1 MNNYIIIKT
10 NDGILKFEGDLINCD
25 IDNTSETTTAYDIN
39 KTELITFAVNKSIKI
54 EAELAP
60 TTDSEISD
68 ISFNNIQDVFAE
80 NRQLREVNAQLR
92 ALLES
97 QEK

>member
-10 NDGILKFEGDLINCD
+10 NDGILKFEGDLINCN
-25 IDNTSETTTAYDIN
+25 IDNTNEITTAYDIN
-39 KTELITFAVNKSIKI
+39 KTTLMTFTTSKSIKI
-54 EAELAP
+54 EAEIMP
-60 TTDSEISD
+60 TVGTEIP
-68 ISFNNIQDVFAE
+68 NNIQDIFAE

-97 QEK
+97 QEE

>member
-25 IDNTSETTTAYDIN
+25 IDNTSEIITAYNID
-39 KTELITFAVNKSIKI
+39 KTTLATFTINKSIKI
-54 EAELAP
+54 EAEITP
-60 TTDSEISD
+60 TADTEIP
-68 ISFNNIQDVFAE
+68 NNIQDVFAE

-97 QEK
+97 QGE

>member
-25 IDNTSETTTAYDIN
+25 IDNTSEITTAYNID
-39 KTELITFAVNKSIKI
+39 KTTLATFTINKSIKI
-54 EAELAP
+54 EAEITP
-60 TTDSEISD
+60 TADTEIP
-68 ISFNNIQDVFAE
+68 NNIQDVFAE

-97 QEK
+97 QE

>member
-10 NDGILKFEGDLINCD
+10 NDGILKFEGDLLNCD
-25 IDNTSETTTAYDIN
+25 IDNTSEITTVYGAN
-39 KTELITFAVNKSIKI
+39 KTTLATFAVNKSIKI
-54 EAELAP
+54 EAEIIP
-60 TTDSEISD
+60 TADIEIP
-68 ISFNNIQDVFAE
+68 NNVQDVFAE

-97 QEK
+97 QEE

>member
-10 NDGILKFEGDLINCD
+10 NDGILKFEGDLISCD
-25 IDNTSETTTAYDIN
+25 IDNTSEITTAYDIN
-39 KTELITFAVNKSIKI
+39 KTTLATFTINKSIKI
-54 EAELAP
+54 EAEITP
-60 TTDSEISD
+60 TADIEIP
-68 ISFNNIQDVFAE
+68 NNIQDVFAE

-97 QEK
+97 QEE

>member
-10 NDGILKFEGDLINCD
+10 NDGILKFEGNLINCN
-25 IDNTSETTTAYDIN
+25 IDNTSETTTVYGIN
-39 KTELITFAVNKSIKI
+39 KTTLATFTINNSIKI
-54 EAELAP
+54 EAEIIP
-60 TTDSEISD
+60 TENIEI
-68 ISFNNIQDVFAE
+68 NNIQDVFAE

-97 QEK
+97 QE

>member
-25 IDNTSETTTAYDIN
+25 INNTSEITTAYDIN
-39 KTELITFAVNKSIKI
+39 KTTLATFTVSKSIKI
-54 EAELAP
+54 EAEIMP
-60 TTDSEISD
+60 TADIEIP
-68 ISFNNIQDVFAE
+68 NNIQDIFAE

>member
-10 NDGILKFEGDLINCD
+10 NDGILKFEGNLLNCD
-25 IDNTSETTTAYDIN
+25 IDNTSEITTVYGAN
-39 KTELITFAVNKSIKI
+39 KTTLATFTVNKSIKI
-54 EAELAP
+54 EAEIIP
-60 TTDSEISD
+60 TADIEIP
-68 ISFNNIQDVFAE
+68 NNIQDVFAE

-97 QEK
+97 QEE

>member
-10 NDGILKFEGDLINCD
+10 NDGILKIEGDLINCD
-25 IDNTSETTTAYDIN
+25 IDNTSETITAYGIN
-39 KTELITFAVNKSIKI
+39 KTTLATFTVSNSIKI
-54 EAELAP
+54 EAEIIP
-60 TTDSEISD
+60 TENVEIP
-68 ISFNNIQDVFAE
+68 NNIQDVFAE

-97 QEK
+97 QES

>member
-10 NDGILKFEGDLINCD
+10 NDSVLKFEGDLISCD
-25 IDNTSETTTAYDIN
+25 IDNINETTTAYDIN
-39 KTELITFAVNKSIKI
+39 KTTLATFTVNKSIKI
-54 EAELAP
+54 EAELIP
-60 TTDSEISD
+60 NENTDT
-68 ISFNNIQDVFAE
+68 SFTNIQDIFTE

-97 QEK
+97 QEQ

>member
-1 MNNYIIIKT
+1 MMNNYIIIKT

-25 IDNTSETTTAYDIN
+25 IDNTSEIITAYDIN
-39 KTELITFAVNKSIKI
+39 KTALATFTVNKSIKI
-54 EAELAP
+54 EAEIMP
-60 TTDSEISD
+60 TADIEIP
-68 ISFNNIQDVFAE
+68 NNIQDVFTE

>member
-10 NDGILKFEGDLINCD
+10 NDGILKFEGDLISCD
-25 IDNTSETTTAYDIN
+25 IDNTSETTIAYDTN
-39 KTELITFAVNKSIKI
+39 KTTLATFTINKSIKI
-54 EAELAP
+54 EAEIIP
-60 TTDSEISD
+60 TADVEIP
-68 ISFNNIQDVFAE
+68 NNIQDVFAE

-97 QEK
+97 QES

>member
-25 IDNTSETTTAYDIN
+25 IDNTSEITTAYNID
-39 KTELITFAVNKSIKI
+39 KTTLATFTINKSIKI
-54 EAELAP
+54 EAEIIP
-60 TTDSEISD
+60 TVGAEIP
-68 ISFNNIQDVFAE
+68 NNIQDIFAE

-97 QEK
+97 QE

>member
-10 NDGILKFEGDLINCD
+10 NDGILKFEGDLLNCD
-25 IDNTSETTTAYDIN
+25 IDNTSVYDTN
-39 KTELITFAVNKSIKI
+39 KTTLATFTINKSIKI
-54 EAELAP
+54 EAEIIP
-60 TTDSEISD
+60 TTDVEIP
-68 ISFNNIQDVFAE
+68 NNIQDVFAE

-97 QEK
+97 QE

>member
-25 IDNTSETTTAYDIN
+25 IDNTIETTTAYNID
-39 KTELITFAVNKSIKI
+39 KTTLATFTINKSIKI
-54 EAELAP
+54 EAEITP
-60 TTDSEISD
+60 TADTEIP
-68 ISFNNIQDVFAE
+68 NNIQDVFAE

-97 QEK
+97 QE

>member
-10 NDGILKFEGDLINCD
+10 NDGILKFEGDLLNCD
-25 IDNTSETTTAYDIN
+25 IENNSETITAYGIN
-39 KTELITFAVNKSIKI
+39 KTTLATFTINKSIKI
-54 EAELAP
+54 EAEIIP
-60 TTDSEISD
+60 TVGAEIP
-68 ISFNNIQDVFAE
+68 NNIQDIFAE

-97 QEK
+97 QKE

>member
-25 IDNTSETTTAYDIN
+25 IDNTSETTTVYGIN
-39 KTELITFAVNKSIKI
+39 KTTLATFTVNKSIKI
-54 EAELAP
+54 EAEIIP
-60 TTDSEISD
+60 TADIEIP
-68 ISFNNIQDVFAE
+68 NNIQDVFAE

-97 QEK
+97 QEE

>member
-10 NDGILKFEGDLINCD
+10 NDGILKFEGNLINCN
-25 IDNTSETTTAYDIN
+25 IDNTSETTIAYGIN
-39 KTELITFAVNKSIKI
+39 KTTLATFTINNSIKI
-54 EAELAP
+54 EAEIIP
-60 TTDSEISD
+60 TENIEI
-68 ISFNNIQDVFAE
+68 NNIQDVFAE

-97 QEK
+97 QE

>member
-10 NDGILKFEGDLINCD
+10 NDGILKIEGDLINCD
-25 IDNTSETTTAYDIN
+25 IDNTSETITAYGIN
-39 KTELITFAVNKSIKI
+39 KTTLATFTVSNSIKI
-54 EAELAP
+54 EAEIMP
-60 TTDSEISD
+60 TADIEIP
-68 ISFNNIQDVFAE
+68 NNIQDVFAE

-97 QEK
+97 QES

>member
-10 NDGILKFEGDLINCD
+10 NDGILKFKGDLINCD
-25 IDNTSETTTAYDIN
+25 IDNTSETTAVYGIN
-39 KTELITFAVNKSIKI
+39 KTTLATFTVNNSIKI
-54 EAELAP
+54 EAEIIP
-60 TTDSEISD
+60 TADAEIP
-68 ISFNNIQDVFAE
+68 NNIQDVFAE

-97 QEK
+97 QEE

>member
-10 NDGILKFEGDLINCD
+10 NDGILKFEGDLISCD

-39 KTELITFAVNKSIKI
+39 KTTLATFTINKSIKI
-54 EAELAP
+54 EAELIP
-60 TTDSEISD
+60 SEISD

>member
-25 IDNTSETTTAYDIN
+25 IDNTNETTTAYDIN
-39 KTELITFAVNKSIKI
+39 KTALITFTVNKSIKI
-54 EAELAP
+54 EAELIP
-60 TTDSEISD
+60 NENTDTC
-68 ISFNNIQDVFAE
+68 FTNIQDVFAE

-97 QEK
+97 QEQ

>member
-25 IDNTSETTTAYDIN
+25 IDNTSEIITAYNID
-39 KTELITFAVNKSIKI
+39 KTTLATFTINKSIKI
-54 EAELAP
+54 EAEITP
-60 TTDSEISD
+60 TADIEIP
-68 ISFNNIQDVFAE
+68 NNIQDVFAE

-97 QEK
+97 QE

>member
-25 IDNTSETTTAYDIN
+25 IDNTSETTTVYGIN
-39 KTELITFAVNKSIKI
+39 KTTLVLINLLKI
-54 EAELAP
+54 IP
-60 TTDSEISD
+60 TADVEIP
-68 ISFNNIQDVFAE
+68 NNIQDVFAE
-80 NRQLREVNAQLR
+80 NRQLR

-97 QEK
+97 KNLLTFYFYNAIIEL

>member
-10 NDGILKFEGDLINCD
+10 NDGIVKFEGDLINCN
-25 IDNTSETTTAYDIN
+25 IDNTSETTIAYGIN
-39 KTELITFAVNKSIKI
+39 KTTLATFTINNSIKI
-54 EAELAP
+54 EAEIIP
-60 TTDSEISD
+60 TENIEI
-68 ISFNNIQDVFAE
+68 NNIQDIFAE

-97 QEK
+97 QE

>member
-10 NDGILKFEGDLINCD
+10 NDNIVKFEGDLINCN
-25 IDNTSETTTAYDIN
+25 INNTSETTTAYGGMN
-39 KTELITFAVNKSIKI
+39 NTALITFTTNKSIKI
-54 EAELAP
+54 EAEIIP
-60 TTDSEISD
+60 TVGAEIP
-68 ISFNNIQDVFAE
+68 NNIQDIFAE

-97 QEK
+97 QEE

>member
-10 NDGILKFEGDLINCD
+10 NDGIVKFDGDLINCN
-25 IDNTSETTTAYDIN
+25 IDNTSETTIAYGIN
-39 KTELITFAVNKSIKI
+39 KTTLATFTINNSIKI
-54 EAELAP
+54 EAEIIP
-60 TTDSEISD
+60 TAGAEIP
-68 ISFNNIQDVFAE
+68 NNIQDIFAE

-97 QEK
+97 QE

>member
-25 IDNTSETTTAYDIN
+25 IDNTSETTIAYGGID
-39 KTELITFAVNKSIKI
+39 KTTLATFTINKSIKI
-54 EAELAP
+54 EAEIIP
-60 TTDSEISD
+60 TENIEIP
-68 ISFNNIQDVFAE
+68 NNIQDVFAE

-97 QEK
+97 QE

>member
-10 NDGILKFEGDLINCD
+10 NDGIVKFEGDLINCN
-25 IDNTSETTTAYDIN
+25 IDNTSETTIAYGIN
-39 KTELITFAVNKSIKI
+39 KTTLATFTINKSIKI
-54 EAELAP
+54 EAEIIP
-60 TTDSEISD
+60 TVGAEIP
-68 ISFNNIQDVFAE
+68 NNIQDIFAE

-97 QEK
+97 QE